1 MALSMDQLGIRSE
14 IKNST
19 RWVIKIGS
27 SLLTNHGRGLDREA
41 IDCWVGQIEDL
52 WVAGREVVLVSS
64 GAIAAGMSRLNWKQ
78 RPATVGHLQAAAA
91 VGQMGLVQAYETS
104 FKRFNRQTAQI
115 LLDHDDM
122 ANRERYLNARSTLQ
136 TLLSYSVIPIINEN
150 DTVVTDEIR
159 FGDNDRLA
167 AIVANLLDA
176 EVLVILTDQEGLF
189 DSDPKDNDKAS
200 LISEAESDD
209 IRLDTAA
216 FGGNTNIG
224 RGGMLT
230 KLQAARQA
238 ANSGCSTII
247 AGGFLDKI
255 ISRIS
260 KGEKVGTFLKTKKK
274 PLTARKKW
282 LASQLQVRGAL
293 HLDAGASE
301 VLMQKGRSLLPVG
314 VVSVEGDFSRGD
326 LVSCLDDN
334 KQEIARGLVNYS
346 SAATK
351 LIKGRGTSSIFD
363 ALGFREEDE
372 LIHRDNLVVL
382 A

>member
-1 MALSMDQLGIRSE
+1 MAICMDQIGIRSE

-27 SLLTNHGRGLDREA
+27 SLLTNHGRGLDRKA

-91 VGQMGLVQAYETS
+91 VGQMGLVQTYETS

-247 AGGFLDKI
+247 AG
-255 ISRIS
+255 
-260 KGEKVGTFLKTKKK
+260 
-274 PLTARKKW
+274 
-282 LASQLQVRGAL
+282 
-293 HLDAGASE
+293 
-301 VLMQKGRSLLPVG
+301 
-314 VVSVEGDFSRGD
+314 
-326 LVSCLDDN
+326 
-334 KQEIARGLVNYS
+334 
-346 SAATK
+346 
-351 LIKGRGTSSIFD
+351 
-363 ALGFREEDE
+363 
-372 LIHRDNLVVL
+372 
-382 A
+382 

>member
-1 MALSMDQLGIRSE
+1 MCMDQIGIRSE

-27 SLLTNHGRGLDREA
+27 SLLTNHGRGLDRKA

-91 VGQMGLVQAYETS
+91 VGQMGLVQTYETS

-189 DSDPKDNDKAS
+189 DSDPRYNDQAS
-200 LISEAESDD
+200 LISEVESDD
-209 IRLDTAA
+209 TRLDTAA

-255 ISRIS
+255 IPRIS
-260 KGEKVGTFLKTKKK
+260 KGEKVGTFLRTKKK

-314 VVSVEGDFSRGD
+314 VVSVEGNFSRGD

-346 SAATK
+346 SSDTK

-382 A
+382 S

>member
-1 MALSMDQLGIRSE
+1 MASFMDQIDRRGD

-27 SLLTNHGRGLDREA
+27 SLLTDHGKGLDRGA
-41 IDCWVGQIEDL
+41 IDSWAEQIEGL
-52 WVAGREVVLVSS
+52 WAAGKEVVLVSS
-64 GAIAAGMSRLNWKQ
+64 GAIAAGMSRLNWTR
-78 RPATVGHLQAAAA
+78 RPQAIGHLQAAAA
-91 VGQMGLVQAYETS
+91 VGQMGLVQTYETS

-136 TLLSYSVIPIINEN
+136 TLLSHSVIPIVNEN

-167 AIVANLLDA
+167 AIVANLLDS

-189 DSDPKDNDKAS
+189 DSDPKHNAKAC
-200 LISEAESDD
+200 LISEVESDD
-209 IRLDTAA
+209 IQLDAA
-216 FGGNTNIG
+216 ASGGNTNIG

-247 AGGFLDKI
+247 AGGSCDKI
-255 ISRIS
+255 ITRIAD
-260 KGEKVGTFLKTKKK
+260 GQKVGTLLTTNKK

-293 HLDAGASE
+293 HLDDGASE
-301 VLMQKGRSLLPVG
+301 VLMLQGRSLLAVG
-314 VVSVEGDFSRGD
+314 VVQVEGEFSRGD
-326 LVSCLDDN
+326 LVSCLNTN
-334 KQEIARGLVNYS
+334 KQEIARGLTNYS
-346 SAATK
+346 AADAN
-351 LIKGRGTSSIFD
+351 LIKGKGTSSIFGS
-363 ALGFREEDE
+363 LGFREEDE

-382 A
+382 N

>member
-1 MALSMDQLGIRSE
+1 
-14 IKNST
+14 
-19 RWVIKIGS
+19 
-27 SLLTNHGRGLDREA
+27 
-41 IDCWVGQIEDL
+41 
-52 WVAGREVVLVSS
+52 VSS

-91 VGQMGLVQAYETS
+91 VGQMGLVQTYETS

-189 DSDPKDNDKAS
+189 DSDPKYNDKAS
-200 LISEAESDD
+200 LISEVESDD

-346 SAATK
+346 SADTK

>member
-1 MALSMDQLGIRSE
+1 MAMCMDQIGIRSE

-27 SLLTNHGRGLDREA
+27 SLLTNHGRGLDRKA

-64 GAIAAGMSRLNWKQ
+64 GAIAAGMSRLNWTQ
-78 RPATVGHLQAAAA
+78 RPETIGHLQAAAA
-91 VGQMGLVQAYETS
+91 VGQMGLVQTYETS

-189 DSDPKDNDKAS
+189 DSDPKYNDKAS
-200 LISEAESDD
+200 LISEVESDD
-209 IRLDTAA
+209 IRLDTVA

-247 AGGFLDKI
+247 AGGFLDRI

-346 SAATK
+346 SADTK

>member
-1 MALSMDQLGIRSE
+1 MATYMNQFKSRHD
-14 IKNST
+14 IKKSN

-27 SLLTNHGRGLDREA
+27 SLLTDHGKGLDRKA
-41 IDCWVGQIEDL
+41 IDSWVEQIERL
-52 WVAGREVVLVSS
+52 WVAGKEVVLVSS
-64 GAIAAGMSRLNWKQ
+64 GAIAAGMSRLNWTQ
-78 RPATVGHLQAAAA
+78 RPEKIGHLQAAAA
-91 VGQMGLVQAYETS
+91 VGQMGLVQTYETS

-115 LLDHDDM
+115 LLNHDDM

-136 TLLSYSVIPIINEN
+136 TLLSHSVIPIVNEN

-167 AIVANLLDA
+167 AIVANLLDS
-176 EVLVILTDQEGLF
+176 EVLAILTDQEGLF
-189 DSDPKDNDKAS
+189 DSDPKCNDKAC

-209 IRLDTAA
+209 NQLDVAA
-216 FGGNTNIG
+216 AGGNTSIG

-238 ANSGCSTII
+238 ANSGCCTII

-255 ISRIS
+255 ITRIAE
-260 KGEKVGTFLKTKKK
+260 GEKVGTHLTTKKK

-282 LASQLQVRGAL
+282 LAGQLQVRGAL
-293 HLDAGASE
+293 YLDSGASE
-301 VLMQKGRSLLPVG
+301 VLVQEGRSLLAVG

-334 KQEIARGLVNYS
+334 ELEIARGLVNYS
-346 SAATK
+346 AADTR
-351 LIKGRGTSSIFD
+351 LIKGHSTSNIFEV
-363 ALGFREEDE
+363 LGFREEDE

-382 A
+382 N

>member
-1 MALSMDQLGIRSE
+1 MAMCMDQIGIRSE

-27 SLLTNHGRGLDREA
+27 SLLTNHGRGLDRKA

-91 VGQMGLVQAYETS
+91 VGQMGLVQTYETS

-189 DSDPKDNDKAS
+189 DSDPKYNDKAS
-200 LISEAESDD
+200 LISEVESDD
-209 IRLDTAA
+209 IRLDTVA

-346 SAATK
+346 SADTK

-363 ALGFREEDE
+363 VLGFREEDE

>member
-1 MALSMDQLGIRSE
+1 MAMCMDQIGIRSE

-27 SLLTNHGRGLDREA
+27 SLLTNHGRGLDRKA

-91 VGQMGLVQAYETS
+91 VGQMGLVQTYETS

-189 DSDPKDNDKAS
+189 DSDPKYNDKAS
-200 LISEAESDD
+200 LISEVESDD
-209 IRLDTAA
+209 IRLDTVA

-255 ISRIS
+255 IPRIS
-260 KGEKVGTFLKTKKK
+260 KGEKVGTFLRTKKK

-346 SAATK
+346 SADTK
-351 LIKGRGTSSIFD
+351 LIRGRGTSSIFD

-382 A
+382 S

>member
-1 MALSMDQLGIRSE
+1 MASCMEYIDRRGDL
-14 IKNST
+14 KNST

-27 SLLTNHGRGLDREA
+27 SLLTDHGKGLDSEA
-41 IDCWVGQIEDL
+41 IDSWAEQIEDL
-52 WVAGREVVLVSS
+52 WAAGKEVVLVSS
-64 GAIAAGMSRLNWKQ
+64 GAIAAGMSRLNWTR
-78 RPATVGHLQAAAA
+78 RPEAIGHLQAAAA
-91 VGQMGLVQAYETS
+91 VGQMGLVQTYETS

-136 TLLSYSVIPIINEN
+136 TLLSHSVIPIVNEN

-167 AIVANLLDA
+167 AIVANLLDS

-189 DSDPKDNDKAS
+189 DSDPTHNDKAC
-200 LISEAESDD
+200 LISEVESDD
-209 IRLDTAA
+209 IKLDAA
-216 FGGNTNIG
+216 ASGGNTNIG

-247 AGGFLDKI
+247 AGGSSDKI
-255 ISRIS
+255 ITRIAN
-260 KGEKVGTFLKTKKK
+260 GQKVGTLLTTNKK

-293 HLDAGASE
+293 HLDDGASQ
-301 VLMQKGRSLLPVG
+301 VLTSQGRSLLAVG
-314 VVSVEGDFSRGD
+314 VVHVEGEFSRGD
-326 LVSCLDDN
+326 LVSCLDTN
-334 KQEIARGLVNYS
+334 KQEIARGLTNYG
-346 SAATK
+346 AADAN
-351 LIKGRGTSSIFD
+351 LIKGKGTSSIFR

>member
-1 MALSMDQLGIRSE
+1 MCMDQIGIRSE

-27 SLLTNHGRGLDREA
+27 SLLTNHGRGLDRKA
-41 IDCWVGQIEDL
+41 IDCWVAQIEDL

-91 VGQMGLVQAYETS
+91 VGQMGLVQTYETS

-189 DSDPKDNDKAS
+189 DSDPKYNDKAS
-200 LISEAESDD
+200 LISELESDD
-209 IRLDTAA
+209 TRLDTAA

-346 SAATK
+346 SADTK